1 MINFTMNYIPIY
13 TYVDRYSVV
22 TSYQSDFYA
31 NLSAADYRVSF
42 IICHCF
48 KIDKIH
54 NILLPNKHYTYN
66 NFNHTL
72 VSLHIATLSCST
84 NSKLF

>member
-42 IICHCF
+42 IICHC
-48 KIDKIH
+48 
-54 NILLPNKHYTYN
+54 
-66 NFNHTL
+66 
-72 VSLHIATLSCST
+72 
-84 NSKLF
+84 SK